1 MIFIK
6 NYNESPINQKEI
18 LRYIG
23 SNQNKETIKL
33 VEECID
39 ETRDIIKYKVCYC
52 ELNVSI
58 NNNICDF
65 GSFEISSKNLSQNL
79 KGCKRV
85 IVFGAT
91 LGIEFDRI
99 IAKYSKLSP
108 AKALI
113 FQGIGAER
121 TEALCNV
128 FCEDIAKEYGVSK
141 RPRFSPGY
149 GDLPLE
155 TQREVFSILDC
166 ERKIGIILNDSLL
179 MSPTKSVTAFVGL
192 EDNTHSEV

>member
-6 NYNESPINQKEI
+6 NYNEPPINQKEI